1 MIKAILTGILNI
13 LATIVQVATYPIGL
27 AISTIFP
34 DLTDKITTI
43 TSTIVSF
50 VSGMSWVFDIIPGTF
65 KVSLAFILTLEI
77 AKLTVFKSTNRLI
90 QLYNLFQKLKFW

>member
-13 LATIVQVATYPIGL
+13 LATIVQVATYPISL

-50 VSGMSWVFDIIPGTF
+50 INGMGWVFDILPTTF
-65 KVSLAFILTLEI
+65 KVSLVFILTLEI
-77 AKLTVFKSTNRLI
+77 AKLTVFKSTDNLI
-90 QLYNLFQKLKFW
+90 KLYNLFQKLKFW

>member
-13 LATIVQVATYPIGL
+13 LATIVQVATYPISL

-43 TSTIVSF
+43 TSTIVAF
-50 VSGMSWVFDIIPGTF
+50 INGMSWVFDIIPPTF
-65 KVSLAFILTLEI
+65 KISLAFILTLEI
-77 AKLTVFKSTNRLI
+77 AKLTVFKSTDNLI
-90 QLYNLFQKLKFW
+90 KLYNLFQKLKFW

>member
-13 LATIVQVATYPIGL
+13 LATIVQVATYPISL

-34 DLTDKITTI
+34 DLTEKITTI

-50 VSGMSWVFDIIPGTF
+50 ISSMSWVFDIIPTSF
-65 KVSLAFILTLEI
+65 KVILVFILTLEI
-77 AKLTVFKSTNRLI
+77 AELTVFKSTNNLI
-90 QLYNLFQKLKFW
+90 KLYNLFQKLKFW